1 MLSYFASCPAHHAA
15 LLCGIAVPLITF
27 GSALLFIGAL
37 EIAVQL
43 FALTS
48 SEEDYHG

>member
-1 MLSYFASCPAHHAA
+1 MLTYLGSCPAHHAA

-27 GSALLFIGAL
+27 GSALLFIGAF
-37 EIAVQL
+37 EIAHQL

-48 SEEDYHG
+48 SED